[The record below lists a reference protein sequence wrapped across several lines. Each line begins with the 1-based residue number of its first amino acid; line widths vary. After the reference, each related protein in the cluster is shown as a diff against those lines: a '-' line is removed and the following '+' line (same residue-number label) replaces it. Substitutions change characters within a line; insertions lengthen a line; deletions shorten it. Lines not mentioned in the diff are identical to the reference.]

1 MTGMNAGSRTGAGAR
16 GRLAL
21 VAALLLGLV
30 GAGTAAA
37 QTRRVIVGE
46 TADPAEVARLFDAYT
61 VMQAQETLGLS
72 DEQFGPFVTRL
83 KALQQ
88 TRRRNLRERA
98 MAVQELRR
106 LLDGA
111 GSDAVIKDKLDALA
125 KLDATAQTENAKAT
139 AAVDELLDVRQR
151 ARFRVLE
158 QQLELRK
165 LELVGRARQQR
176 RTPTPP

>member
-1 MTGMNAGSRTGAGAR
+1 MNAGSRTGAGAR

-98 MAVQELRR
+98 MPTLRIGDLVR
-106 LLDGA
+106 
-111 GSDAVIKDKLDALA
+111 DAAILV
-125 KLDATAQTENAKAT
+125 
-139 AAVDELLDVRQR
+139 R
-151 ARFRVLE
+151 AREEAARWLDETLADDPAVRA
-158 QQLELRK
+158 LRDAWADRFG
-165 LELVGRARQQR
+165 LVHVG
-176 RTPTPP
+176 

>member
-1 MTGMNAGSRTGAGAR
+1 M
-16 GRLAL
+16 
-21 VAALLLGLV
+21 
-30 GAGTAAA
+30 
-37 QTRRVIVGE
+37 
-46 TADPAEVARLFDAYT
+46 
-61 VMQAQETLGLS
+61 
-72 DEQFGPFVTRL
+72 
-83 KALQQ
+83 
-88 TRRRNLRERA
+88 
-98 MAVQELRR
+98 QELRR